1 MRSHPKPDFPHEFKV
16 KKEIDRIE
24 AHQIKRG
31 IPKPT
36 DKNVIIATWN
46 ITNFGLHERE
56 DNHIK
61 LMAKIIEPFDIVAV
75 QEVADNLDHM
85 NKLLEYLGKDWDT
98 KFTDIGGNSERL
110 GYLFKKSRVSITELV
125 AELAM
130 RGYER
135 KRISITVGD
144 ESGTE
149 HEEPFQGFNRN
160 PYMIGFKKDKFE
172 FTLVNIHLYWS
183 NFIWRRLEATALA
196 KWAKNRVEK
205 SHPPNNDI
213 ILIGDF
219 NMYRV
224 EEGDKI
230 FDDVVKNGGLQFP
243 KYETELVGTNLA
255 GDGHYDE
262 LAFFPSRTAEDFSG
276 RMGVFDFDKVVFAE
290 LWPDDSEPPTK
301 KKEMKEKFFQYV
313 RYNLADHRV
322 LWAEFLT
329 NN

>member
-1 MRSHPKPDFPHEFKV
+1 MRAHPKPDFAHDLTVED
-16 KKEIDRIE
+16 EINRIKNHRDR
-24 AHQIKRG
+24 RN
-31 IPKPT
+31 IPLPS
-36 DKNVIIATWN
+36 DNNLLIATWN
-46 ITNFGLHERE
+46 LTNFGLQKRE
-56 DNHIK
+56 DEHIEI
-61 LMAKIIEPFDIVAV
+61 MAEIIKPFDIVAV
-75 QEVADNLDHM
+75 QEVADNLEHM
-85 NKLLEYLGKDWDT
+85 HTLLEKLDGEYDT

-110 GYLFKKSRVSITELV
+110 GYLYKKSRVGITELA

-135 KRISITVGD
+135 KRLTITVGD
-144 ESGTE
+144 ESGSE
-149 HEEPFQGFNRN
+149 HEERFDGFNRN
-160 PYMIGFKKDKFE
+160 PYMIGFKKGDFE
-172 FTLVNIHLYWS
+172 FTLVNVHLYWS

-196 KWAKNRVEK
+196 KWAKNRVKK

-219 NMYRV
+219 NMYKV

-230 FDDVVKNGGLQFP
+230 YDDLVKNGGLQFP

-276 RMGVFDFDKVVFAE
+276 RMGVFDFDKALFAE
-290 LWPDDSEPPTK
+290 LWPDDSETPAK
-301 KKEMKEKFFQYV
+301 KKEMKEKFFQYI
-313 RYNLADHRV
+313 RYYLADHRL